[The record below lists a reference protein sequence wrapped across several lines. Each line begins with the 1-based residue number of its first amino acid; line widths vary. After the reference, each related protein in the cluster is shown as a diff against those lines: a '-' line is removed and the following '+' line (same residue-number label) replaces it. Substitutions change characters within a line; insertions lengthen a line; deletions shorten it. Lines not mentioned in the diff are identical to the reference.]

1 MQDYKIIFAGQTE
14 AGKSIAIA
22 TLSEIGVARR
32 EDLRNADW
40 FATKLEMATMG
51 ISYGQVVL
59 PPDLKLSLYGTPDQE
74 RFRSAGQNAT
84 VGAIGVV
91 IIIDSSGARPL
102 EDVSHYIDFFALL
115 GIVNIVVGLTRMGEG
130 NVRNMDEFHA
140 HLADKK
146 CPYPVFSVDVRSQS
160 DVLLLVETV
169 VAFVEVKAL
178 VLRDRL
184 KRLQAERIPFLDN

>member
-1 MQDYKIIFAGQTE
+1 M
-14 AGKSIAIA
+14 
-22 TLSEIGVARR
+22 
-32 EDLRNADW
+32 
-40 FATKLEMATMG
+40 
-51 ISYGQVVL
+51 
-59 PPDLKLSLYGTPDQE
+59 
-74 RFRSAGQNAT
+74 
-84 VGAIGVV
+84 
-91 IIIDSSGARPL
+91 
-102 EDVSHYIDFFALL
+102 
-115 GIVNIVVGLTRMGEG
+115 NIVVGLTRMGEG